1 MATPLLVHFRLG
13 TDGPTTN
20 EEDEVSAE
28 IQAWYE
34 DYQQKLRAERAEERR
49 EGRDEGRKEGRKDG
63 ECRLLLRLLRARFGE
78 LPAATVARVEAAELG
93 DLERWAIRVL
103 SAQTVAEVLGEP
115 S

>member
-13 TDGPTTN
+13 TDGPTN
-20 EEDEVSAE
+20 EEDDVSTE

-34 DYQQKLRAERAEERR
+34 DYQQKLRAERAEERN
-49 EGRDEGRKEGRKDG
+49 EGRDEGRKEG

-78 LPAATVARVEAAELG
+78 LPEAAIVRIEAADIG
-93 DLERWAIRVL
+93 DLERWGDRVL
-103 SAQTVAEVLGEP
+103 RAQSLAEVLGEP